1 MKVTFQYGLAGYTGK
16 ADGLVQCYS
25 RALGRVYARRNT
37 PPRLTPENDRVKNI
51 TSTLFAIQP
60 SKAYCD
66 DLRFYISRYNSLRE
80 NHDHPVRSWPELY
93 LKLMYKMAKTIPN
106 IDLSTITRAYIYEQ
120 ELPCIS
126 IKSAVEAGLVP
137 AVYDY
142 ARFDSEIQEFVSL
155 FRG

>member
-16 ADGLVQCYS
+16 ADGLVFCYS
-25 RALGRVYARRNT
+25 RTLGRVYARRNT
-37 PPRLTPENDRVKNI
+37 YPRLTPENERVKSI
-51 TSTLFAIQP
+51 TSSLFAIQP

-80 NHDHPVRSWPELY
+80 NHAHPVRSWPELY

-106 IDLSTITRAYIYEQ
+106 IDLFTMTREYIYEH

-126 IKSAVEAGLVP
+126 IKSAVEAGLLP

-142 ARFDSEIQEFVSL
+142 TRFNSEI
-155 FRG
+155 